1 MNPTPH
7 QIDSYLRNELSSSE
21 LSAFEAEMSNNPE
34 LMDQVRFEQTVVEG
48 ISQYR
53 KAELKARLDAIE
65 IGSGWIG
72 IGQLGSSALVKSVGG
87 VLVASLVGVSAYFV
101 FTAEENVTSPET
113 VYESVE
119 ITSPKQSESYQFEF
133 PELSD
138 QKVSSVVSESSP
150 NVAEKRNATSVEKV
164 EPLPTTQKSV
174 ASVDE
179 ETEFVPVVDLP
190 DLGEL
195 SEEKGLKIED
205 ANLPEM
211 NEMDVVSSKGESPI
225 SVETIQRNSE
235 SIKYKYFEGKLFL
248 YGDFKST
255 PYEIIEI
262 NRPSERK
269 LYLFYDQE
277 YYSIIVSDK
286 VQELSPITNH
296 QLLQELEIVRNNKL

>member
-21 LSAFEAEMSNNPE
+21 RSAFEAEMSNSPE
-34 LMDQVRFEQTVVEG
+34 LMEQVRFEQSVVEG

-53 KAELKARLDAIE
+53 KAELKARLNAIE
-65 IGSGWIG
+65 VGSGWMG
-72 IGQLGSSALVKSVGG
+72 IGQLGSSTVLKSVGG
-87 VLVASLVGVSAYFV
+87 VLVASLIGVSAYLV
-101 FTAEENVTSPET
+101 FTGNEDLTPEQVALEPMEVNT
-113 VYESVE
+113 PE
-119 ITSPKQSESYQFEF
+119 QSERYQFEF

-138 QKVSSVVSESSP
+138 VEETRVTAEPSKK
-150 NVAEKRNATSVEKV
+150 VAEKSNTFEEKSESGGSEKSKVSTEKEVEF
-164 EPLPTTQKSV
+164 Q
-174 ASVDE
+174 
-179 ETEFVPVVDLP
+179 PVVDLP

-195 SEEKGLKIED
+195 SEEKGLKVQD

-211 NEMDVVSSKGESPI
+211 TEMDVLSPENESPI

-235 SIKYKYFEGKLFL
+235 IIKYKYFDGKLFL
-248 YGDFKST
+248 YGDFNSA

-262 NRPSERK
+262 NRPTERK
-269 LYLFYDQE
+269 LYLYYDQE

-286 VQELSPITNH
+286 VQELSPITDQ

>member
-65 IGSGWIG
+65 IGSGWMG

-101 FTAEENVTSPET
+101 FTAEENITSPEII
-113 VYESVE
+113 ESIE

-150 NVAEKRNATSVEKV
+150 NVAEKSSATSDEKV
-164 EPLPTTQKSV
+164 EALPTVQKSV

-235 SIKYKYFEGKLFL
+235 SIKYKYFDGKLFL

-262 NRPSERK
+262 NRPTERK

>member
-1 MNPTPH
+1 
-7 QIDSYLRNELSSSE
+7 
-21 LSAFEAEMSNNPE
+21 
-34 LMDQVRFEQTVVEG
+34 MDQVRFEQTVVEG

-65 IGSGWIG
+65 IGSGWMG

-101 FTAEENVTSPET
+101 FTGEENITSPEII
-113 VYESVE
+113 ESIQ

-133 PELSD
+133 PELSV

-150 NVAEKRNATSVEKV
+150 NVAEKSSATSDEKV
-164 EPLPTTQKSV
+164 EVLPTVQKSV

-235 SIKYKYFEGKLFL
+235 SIKYKYFDGKLFL

-262 NRPSERK
+262 NRPTERK
-269 LYLFYDQE
+269 LYLFYDKE

>member
-65 IGSGWIG
+65 IGSGWMG

-101 FTAEENVTSPET
+101 FTAEENITSPEII
-113 VYESVE
+113 ESIE

-133 PELSD
+133 PELSV

-150 NVAEKRNATSVEKV
+150 NVAEKSSATSDEKV
-164 EPLPTTQKSV
+164 KALPTVQKSV

-235 SIKYKYFEGKLFL
+235 SIKYKYFDGKLFL